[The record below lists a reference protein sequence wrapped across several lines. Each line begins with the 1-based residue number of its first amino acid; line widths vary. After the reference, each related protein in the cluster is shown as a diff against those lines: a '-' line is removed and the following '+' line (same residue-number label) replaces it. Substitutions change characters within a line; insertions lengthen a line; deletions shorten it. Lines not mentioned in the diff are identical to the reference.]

1 MQRHYHPAAS
11 FLGKALRYSIVLI
24 VIIALNFLIPRVM
37 PGDPVKNILGEQAYY
52 TAEDV
57 AALSAELGL
66 DKPVYQQFGDYLG
79 GLFSGDW
86 GYSYLYMQP
95 VLEAVGGHLLWT
107 LVLILPAIILGALLA
122 GLAGLVAGYFRKTP
136 LDIGLTSGFMLVYA
150 MPHYW
155 IAMLMLMFFS
165 FNLGWFPMGKVTTGG
180 LSGFAYFADLLWHM
194 ALPLLVITL
203 FKAAYD
209 FLIMRNTVISICGED
224 YILMAR
230 AKGLGRGWI
239 LFKHILRNSLA
250 PLVTVTAIQFGMLF
264 SGVLLVETVFSWPG
278 MGTLIYEA
286 IGARDYPLIQGA
298 FLIIAVCV
306 LLANMTADLLYRRLD
321 PRTA

>member
-1 MQRHYHPAAS
+1 MQRHYHPAAG
-11 FLGKALRYSIVLI
+11 FLGKALRYGIVLL
-24 VIIALNFLIPRVM
+24 VVIALNFLIPRVM

-57 AALSAELGL
+57 AALSVELGL
-66 DKPVYQQFGDYLG
+66 DKPIYQQFGDYLG
-79 GLFSGDW
+79 GLFGGDW

-122 GLAGLVAGYFRKTP
+122 GFAGLVAGYFRKTP
-136 LDIGLTSGFMLVYA
+136 LDIGLTSGFMLIYA

-165 FNLGWFPMGKVTTGG
+165 FNLGWFPMGKVTSGG
-180 LSGFAYFADLLWHM
+180 LSGLAYFTDLFWHM
-194 ALPLLVITL
+194 ALPLLVVTL

-230 AKGLGRGWI
+230 AKGLSRGRI

-321 PRTA
+321 PRVA